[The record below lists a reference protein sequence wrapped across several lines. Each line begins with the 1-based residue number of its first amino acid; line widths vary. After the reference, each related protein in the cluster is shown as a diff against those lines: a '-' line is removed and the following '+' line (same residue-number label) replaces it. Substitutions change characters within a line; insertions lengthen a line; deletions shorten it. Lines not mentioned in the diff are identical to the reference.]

1 MIPSDETGMLKGRIH
16 YMTPPTTIHDW
27 NDVGYNYEPRLFNA
41 DKVEASNVTI
51 QHIHKVSWDF
61 LLLDCW
67 AVANNGVLFKVCW
80 LDVLPETNEAIVY
93 PWDYD
98 RFTNRVVYKRSQCRR
113 IVASSDPRLELPLLS
128 EEYQE
133 GYCDHMG
140 GTNYV
145 LLKDYIL

>member
-16 YMTPPTTIHDW
+16 YMTPPTTIRDW
-27 NDVGYNYEPRLFNA
+27 SMTGYSYERRNFNS

-67 AVANNGVLFKVCW
+67 AVANDGIVFKVCW
-80 LDVLPETNEAIVY
+80 LDVSSNGRAIVF
-93 PWDYD
+93 PWTYNAGDKTPIYQ
-98 RFTNRVVYKRSQCRR
+98 RTACRR
-113 IVASSDPRLELPLLS
+113 IVASSDPRLGLPLLS

-140 GTNYV
+140 GTNFV